1 MKKQEVPG
9 CKDVLRKET
18 TVLKWSQQKNV
29 MKRAQTTGYH
39 GCQRFN
45 VSKALDLNY
54 LNSLSLLGDATNQ

>member
-1 MKKQEVPG
+1 
-9 CKDVLRKET
+9 
-18 TVLKWSQQKNV
+18 

-54 LNSLSLLGDATNQ
+54 PNSLILFGDATNQ